1 MKKTI
6 AETQVLNSEKKRS
19 SEEAH
24 QAIAFDHALH
34 LNHAQTRKKSYCR
47 SLCRFILFLSQVSL
61 FMVDYRYVIDM
72 YYKYVM
78 IIGMYSFWCIGVI
91 PSAPKYACHI
101 R

>member
-47 SLCRFILFLSQVSL
+47 SLPFYLASL
-61 FMVDYRYVIDM
+61 T
-72 YYKYVM
+72 
-78 IIGMYSFWCIGVI
+78 S
-91 PSAPKYACHI
+91 
-101 R
+101 